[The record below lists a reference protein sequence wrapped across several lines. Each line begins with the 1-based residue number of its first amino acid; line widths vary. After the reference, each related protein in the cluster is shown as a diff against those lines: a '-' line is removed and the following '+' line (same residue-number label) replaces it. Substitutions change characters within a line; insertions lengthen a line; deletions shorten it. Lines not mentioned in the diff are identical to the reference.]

1 MIQWNTEES
10 GYIIEIL
17 IIQEVNK
24 DYKPMIEEPRTWV
37 LNVIFLTVQILIS
50 TSSLEFNI
58 PV

>member
-1 MIQWNTEES
+1 M
-10 GYIIEIL
+10 L

-37 LNVIFLTVQILIS
+37 LNVIYLTVQILIS